1 MTQTINRFNGS
12 DYVHSRDSVRLSDQL
27 CRVFDSIRSGSW
39 MTLEE
44 IATASDA
51 PAPSVSA
58 QLRHLRKKRFG
69 EHIIEKRYEGNGLY
83 RYKYGGIVMR
93 VEKQLIFE
101 DTNK

>member
-1 MTQTINRFNGS
+1 MNAIRFDGS
-12 DYVHSRDSVRLSDQL
+12 DYVHERDCSRLSGQL
-27 CRVFDSIRSGSW
+27 SKVFNCIRSGSW

-69 EHIIEKRYEGNGLY
+69 EHIIEKRYEGDGLY
-83 RYKYGGIVMR
+83 RYKYGGVTTH
-93 VEKQLIFE
+93 VLHQDEFTL
-101 DTNK
+101 